1 MTAARCNAIRRRI
14 ATALA
19 CGGCLAS
26 AVAGQ
31 TAKVTITGGP
41 DASGQNYRWTVTNNH
56 SSPIVFLSFPH
67 VHADTFRV
75 EPNPEG
81 WTVNQKEFA
90 EDLMRA
96 RPGVCTA
103 TAKSARDGVRRGRRM
118 EVSMRLAR
126 GDNLRGSGTVTVR
139 FADDTEVVVAGV
151 RLPRARSWGERLV
164 MPIGFGVILIL
175 IVLAR
180 RLRRK
185 PAPATEQAE

>member
-1 MTAARCNAIRRRI
+1 MIASRCNAICRRI
-14 ATALA
+14 ATALV

-26 AVAGQ
+26 AAVGQ
-31 TAKVTITGGP
+31 TAKVTISGGP

-67 VHADTFRV
+67 VRADTFRV
-75 EPNPEG
+75 ESNAGG
-81 WTVNQKEFA
+81 WTVNQKEIA
-90 EDLMRA
+90 EDLKRS

-103 TAKSARDGVRRGRRM
+103 TAKSARDGVRRGRRV
-118 EVSMRLAR
+118 EIFMRLAR
-126 GDNLRGSGTVTVR
+126 GDNLRGSGTVTAR
-139 FADDTEVVVAGV
+139 FADDTEFAVAGV

-164 MPIGFGVILIL
+164 TPIGFGLILIL

-185 PAPATEQAE
+185 PAPAAEQAE